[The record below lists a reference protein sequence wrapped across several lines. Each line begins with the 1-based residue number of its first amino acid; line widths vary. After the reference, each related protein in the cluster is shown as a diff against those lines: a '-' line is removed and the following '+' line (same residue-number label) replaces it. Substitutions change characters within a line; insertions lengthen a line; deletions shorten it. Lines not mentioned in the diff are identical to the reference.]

1 MDDVKIPKLNDWE
14 PTNDDIIFEIVPNT
28 NKVKVAFSK
37 CASLANAPDEFKET
51 LMLLSTF
58 SIRWKHYM
66 QRMEDITK
74 VINYFIK
81 FYDEDDEYMTALMAL
96 KYHVD
101 SDRCR
106 DVQAFQTMLLHTLV
120 TESMTAK
127 ISKMI
132 DDLEP
137 ANIETDKSTS
147 YKSTPKLTN
156 EDAHNILLLSYYF
169 RFILPI
175 TIHWFNLPSTEGIE
189 NGKNYI
195 QTFVCIFKCVVE
207 KIGPGTINVYILIKQ
222 LINHRIEK
230 KFNSDAIIH
239 EKKKEKNG
247 ATDASYCNELSDEIL
262 LVKSLYKIDYS
273 KSVVSYIDGI
283 IRQNYMQYNVENFK
297 IKTVGISAEEI
308 TKDADD
314 GFSHLESIEM
324 KTYRVNDGNNIIEN
338 ANIELALNKIDVR
351 FNSIL
356 SVANKEI
363 TNERLDWY
371 NEHIGIINPL
381 AKYFIT
387 YFYQKFFGE
396 SSFIDL
402 LDRRTTIKLILIM
415 KFFLELKGFKI
426 IPQICTASMVIE
438 KESAIKNR
446 KFNEK
451 FENSQINQEIMTNKF
466 SYIKEIIGK
475 DDIIKKYVSSIIN
488 STFTLVDE
496 SEKLNGLICNNLRQD
511 DVIDEFCQFLLMN
524 V

>member
-1 MDDVKIPKLNDWE
+1 MNEIIPKLNDWE
-14 PTNDDIIFEIVPNT
+14 PTSEDMIFEIIPNA
-28 NKVKVAFSK
+28 NKVRAQLYRCK
-37 CASLANAPDEFKET
+37 SLEEAPEELKEK

-66 QRMEDITK
+66 VRMPDITK

-81 FYDEDDEYMTALMAL
+81 YYDDDDEYMMALMSL

-101 SDRCR
+101 SDRCK
-106 DVQAFQTMLLHTLV
+106 DVSTFQTMLLHIMV
-120 TESMTAK
+120 TETMTNK
-127 ISKMI
+127 ILTMI
-132 DDLEP
+132 RDLQP

-156 EDAHNILLLSYYF
+156 EDAENILLLSYYF

-175 TIHWFNLPSTEGIE
+175 IIHWYNLPSTEGIE

-195 QTFVCIFKCVVE
+195 QTFVCIFKSVVE

-222 LINHRIEK
+222 LINHRIGK
-230 KFNSDAIIH
+230 KFNSDVIIH

-247 ATDASYCNELSDEIL
+247 TTDASYCNELSDEIL

-283 IRQNYMQYNVENFK
+283 IGQNYMQYKVENFK

-308 TKDADD
+308 TKDSDD
-314 GFSHLESIEM
+314 GFSHLEAIEM

-338 ANIELALNKIDVR
+338 ANIELALSKIDVR
-351 FNSIL
+351 FNI
-356 SVANKEI
+356 KI
-363 TNERLDWY
+363 PNEQLDWY
-371 NEHIGIINPL
+371 NANIGIINPL

-387 YFYQKFFGE
+387 YFYQNFFGE

-415 KFFLELKGFKI
+415 KFFLELKGFHI
-426 IPQICTASMVIE
+426 IPQICSASMVIE

-451 FENSQINQEIMTNKF
+451 FENSQINNEIMSNKF
-466 SYIKEIIGK
+466 SSIKEIVGK

-496 SEKLNGLICNNLRQD
+496 SPKLNGLVCSNLKQD

-524 V
+524 I

>member
-1 MDDVKIPKLNDWE
+1 MHDVIPKLNEWE
-14 PTNDDIIFEIVPNT
+14 PTEEDMIFEIVPNA
-28 NKVKVAFSK
+28 NKVRAALYK
-37 CASLANAPDEFKET
+37 CKSLEEAADELKEK

-58 SIRWKHYM
+58 SIKWKHYM
-66 QRMEDITK
+66 VRMPDITK

-81 FYDEDDEYMTALMAL
+81 YYDDDDEYMMALMSL
-96 KYHVD
+96 KFHVD
-101 SDRCR
+101 SDRCK
-106 DVQAFQTMLLHTLV
+106 DVSTFQTLLLHIMV
-120 TESMTAK
+120 TKSMTAK
-127 ISKMI
+127 IEKMI
-132 DDLEP
+132 EDLEP

-156 EDAHNILLLSYYF
+156 EDAKNILLLSYYF

-175 TIHWFNLPSTEGIE
+175 VIHWFNLPSTVAVT

-207 KIGPGTINVYILIKQ
+207 KIGEGAINVYILIKQ

-239 EKKKEKNG
+239 EKKQEKNG

-314 GFSHLESIEM
+314 GFSHLEAIEM

-351 FNSIL
+351 FNI
-356 SVANKEI
+356 KI
-363 TNERLDWY
+363 PNEQLDWY
-371 NEHIGIINPL
+371 NQNIGIINPL

-426 IPQICTASMVIE
+426 IPQIVTASMVIE
-438 KESAIKNR
+438 KESSIKNR

-451 FENSQINQEIMTNKF
+451 FENSQINNEIMENKF

-496 SEKLNGLICNNLRQD
+496 SPKLNGIVCSNLKQD

-524 V
+524 I

>member
-1 MDDVKIPKLNDWE
+1 MNANPIPKLNDWE
-14 PTNDDIIFEIVPNT
+14 PNESDVIFEIIPNA
-28 NKVKVAFSK
+28 NKIRAVLSK
-37 CASLANAPDEFKET
+37 CKSLENAPDELKEK

-66 QRMEDITK
+66 VRMPDITK
-74 VINYFIK
+74 AINYFIT
-81 FYDEDDEYMTALMAL
+81 FYDEDDEYMLALMSL

-101 SDRCR
+101 SDRCK
-106 DVQAFQTMLLHTLV
+106 DVSTFQTLLLHIMITDSL
-120 TESMTAK
+120 TEK
-127 ISKMI
+127 IRKMI
-132 DDLEP
+132 RELEP
-137 ANIETDKSTS
+137 ANIESEKTTS

-156 EDAHNILLLSYYF
+156 EDAENILLLSFYF

-175 TIHWFNLPSTEGIE
+175 VIHWYNLPSTEGIANE
-189 NGKNYI
+189 KNYI
-195 QTFVCIFKCVVE
+195 QTFVCIFKSVVE
-207 KIGPGTINVYILIKQ
+207 KIGKGAINVYILIKQ
-222 LINHRIEK
+222 LINHRIGK
-230 KFNSDAIIH
+230 KFNSDIIIH

-247 ATDASYCNELSDEIL
+247 TTDASYCNELSDEIL

-283 IRQNYMQYNVENFK
+283 IGQNYMQYKVENFK
-297 IKTVGISAEEI
+297 IKTVGISTEEI
-308 TKDADD
+308 TKDSDD
-314 GFSHLESIEM
+314 SFSHLESIEM

-338 ANIELALNKIDVR
+338 ANIELALNRIDTR
-351 FNSIL
+351 FNIKIS
-356 SVANKEI
+356 
-363 TNERLDWY
+363 NEQLDWY

-381 AKYFIT
+381 AKYFVT
-387 YFYQKFFGE
+387 YFYQNFFGE

-426 IPQICTASMVIE
+426 IPQVCTASMVIE

-446 KFNEK
+446 KFNDK
-451 FENSQINQEIMTNKF
+451 FENSQINNEIMTNKF

-496 SEKLNGLICNNLRQD
+496 SEKLNGLVCSNLKQD
-511 DVIDEFCQFLLMN
+511 DVIDEFCQFLLIN
-524 V
+524 I

>member
-1 MDDVKIPKLNDWE
+1 MHENIPKLNDWE
-14 PTNDDIIFEIVPNT
+14 PTDDDIIFEIVPNT
-28 NKVKVAFSK
+28 NKVIAALNK
-37 CASLANAPDEFKET
+37 CKWLENAHDKLKEK

-58 SIRWKHYM
+58 SIRQKHYM

-81 FYDEDDEYMTALMAL
+81 YYDDDDEYMTALMSL

-106 DVQAFQTMLLHTLV
+106 DVQAFQTMLLHILITD
-120 TESMTAK
+120 TMTAK
-127 ISKMI
+127 INKMI

-169 RFILPI
+169 RLTLPI
-175 TIHWFNLPSTEGIE
+175 MIHWYNLPSTIGIE

-195 QTFVCIFKCVVE
+195 QTFECIDKCIVE
-207 KIGPGTINVYILIKQ
+207 KIGPGAINVYILLKQ

-247 ATDASYCNELSDEIL
+247 ATDVSYCNELSDEIL

-308 TKDADD
+308 TKDTDD
-314 GFSHLESIEM
+314 GFTHLEAIEM
-324 KTYRVNDGNNIIEN
+324 KTYRVNDGNNIIES
-338 ANIELALNKIDVR
+338 ANIELALNRIDVR

-356 SVANKEI
+356 TAAETGI
-363 TNERLDWY
+363 TDERLDWY
-371 NEHIGIINPL
+371 NEHIGTINPL

-396 SSFIDL
+396 SAFIDL
-402 LDRRTTIKLILIM
+402 LNRRTTIKLILIM
-415 KFFLELKGFKI
+415 KFFLELKSFKI

-451 FENSQINQEIMTNKF
+451 FENSQINQEIMDNKF

-496 SEKLNGLICNNLRQD
+496 SPKINGVVCSNLRQD
-511 DVIDEFCQFLLMN
+511 DVIDEFCQFLLLN
-524 V
+524 I

>member
-1 MDDVKIPKLNDWE
+1 MKEGSFTMHEIPKLNDWVPE
-14 PTNDDIIFEIVPNT
+14 EEDIVFEIVPNT
-28 NKVKVAFSK
+28 NKIRAALYK
-37 CASLANAPDEFKET
+37 CKSLEDAPDELKEK

-58 SIRWKHYM
+58 SIKWKHYM

-81 FYDEDDEYMTALMAL
+81 FYDDDDEYMMALMSL

-120 TESMTAK
+120 TDTMTEK
-127 ISKMI
+127 INKMI
-132 DDLEP
+132 CDLEP

-175 TIHWFNLPSTEGIE
+175 TIHWFNLPSTVGIE

-207 KIGPGTINVYILIKQ
+207 KIGEGTINVYILIKQ

-338 ANIELALNKIDVR
+338 ANIELALNKIGVR
-351 FNSIL
+351 FNI
-356 SVANKEI
+356 EI
-363 TNERLDWY
+363 PNEQLDWY
-371 NEHIGIINPL
+371 NEHITTINPL

-415 KFFLELKGFKI
+415 KFFLELRGFKI

-451 FENSQINQEIMTNKF
+451 FENSQINNEIMANKF

-496 SEKLNGLICNNLRQD
+496 SPKLNGLVCSNLKQD

-524 V
+524 I